1 MPTAKA
7 LALEQKVQDAGSMPA
22 GMVSMPFTVNVPR
35 AEGSSKPKRDVG
47 TEQDTKKGQCTSN
60 ACVACGATASKHC
73 AACGTVKYCSRECQT
88 SHWKEHKAA
97 CRAAAPREADEW
109 TESNRWAK
117 GLKISDRYEWL
128 CNCYQMRCDDDYTWG
143 GGQLHGPYD
152 PEGDTATI
160 AEDFLTFCLLAVRTG
175 VIPKRWDWAAFLQ
188 VAKRFVVCAFEKSD
202 AQERWGSE
210 NVFAAAMGGRSL
222 RWTATK
228 VYGSEITEE
237 EESEEHR
244 RAQRDSHKARRV
256 WHEDNEWDTDDED
269 DYSDED
275 HRSDDGNSDPEE
287 LGELDEPCDAVGGPT
302 HTFGTFDSVGGSAL
316 WVKLEEEMAAQ
327 RHASRRY

>member
-143 GGQLHGPYD
+143 GARAATGRKLSPPRMHVRPSTPLTLHTRHAGRPK
-152 PEGDTATI
+152 EGAHEWCVLIFD
-160 AEDFLTFCLLAVRTG
+160 V
-175 VIPKRWDWAAFLQ
+175 
-188 VAKRFVVCAFEKSD
+188 
-202 AQERWGSE
+202 
-210 NVFAAAMGGRSL
+210 
-222 RWTATK
+222 
-228 VYGSEITEE
+228 
-237 EESEEHR
+237 
-244 RAQRDSHKARRV
+244 SHTP
-256 WHEDNEWDTDDED
+256 D
-269 DYSDED
+269 
-275 HRSDDGNSDPEE
+275 
-287 LGELDEPCDAVGGPT
+287 T
-302 HTFGTFDSVGGSAL
+302 HTH
-316 WVKLEEEMAAQ
+316 
-327 RHASRRY
+327 R